1 VIWEWNT
8 GNEGVKREGN
18 EEEEEEEEE
27 EMGM

>member
-27 EMGM
+27 MGM